1 MRYTPNANASGTD
14 SFTYTISDGTTTVTA
29 TVTVTILRG
38 RIPETGTSSWSLVFG
53 AFGLLGAGMVLTGTA
68 RRRPRRA

>member
-1 MRYTPNANASGTD
+1 MKKVCLT
-14 SFTYTISDGTTTVTA
+14 
-29 TVTVTILRG
+29 
-38 RIPETGTSSWSLVFG
+38 LVFG